1 MKFIDSSFE
10 IIPQEAGLDGLYKH
24 VEKVA
29 RVSYKSED
37 KITEDSAKI
46 MVDVLIKNRHLA
58 CLEHGTI
65 YLHRKPN
72 PLEPKKF
79 MNFIVKYSDNPYSRC
94 KTVSGKHENFS
105 TITDCYITTN
115 ARVIIENEWQDDLQY
130 MCEPMEFHEKRYTVK
145 FIWPIGIVRDA
156 LRHRGFSFMNE
167 STRYIN
173 YTKEKF
179 GGLTIVIP
187 RWVYGLRDDMV
198 SYETWKTI
206 MPKEQLLKLSGEEL
220 VNQLTCE
227 NKKVMA
233 WVDILKNCEQRYFYL
248 INDSDDLKLRPEQ
261 ARGVLPLDTKSELVM
276 TGFAKDWVHFFD
288 WRSYIARTGPAHE
301 DMRYLV
307 NQVLDEFLKRDY
319 IKYEE
324 LYKKD
329 KMVSEGSETTS

>member
-1 MKFIDSSFE
+1 MKFVDSSFE
-10 IIPQEAGLDGLYKH
+10 IIPQEVGLDGLYKH

-37 KITEDSAKI
+37 NITEGSAKR
-46 MVDVLIKNRHLA
+46 MVDKLIENQHLA
-58 CLEHGTI
+58 CLEHGTV
-65 YLHRKPN
+65 YLKFPYLTEHCKGTPN
-72 PLEPKKF
+72 FWSRPRLMSET
-79 MNFIVKYSDNPYSRC
+79 YYGNPYC
-94 KTVSGKHENFS
+94 WVSGVQS
-105 TITDCYITTN
+105 DGMLYVTTN
-115 ARVIIENEWQDDLQY
+115 ARVLIENDVVEDLQY
-130 MCEPMEFHEKRYTVK
+130 MCEPTEFHEKRYTVK
-145 FIWPIGIVRDA
+145 FTWPIGIVRDA

-187 RWVYGLRDDMV
+187 RWVYSLRDNIA

-227 NKKVMA
+227 NKKVAA
-233 WVDILKNCEQRYFYL
+233 WVDILKNCEQGYFYL
-248 INDSDDLKLRPEQ
+248 TNNSDDLKLRPEQ

-307 NQVLDEFLKRDY
+307 NQVLDEFLEKGY
-319 IKYEE
+319 IRYEE
-324 LYKKD
+324 LYKKN
-329 KMVSEGSETTS
+329 KMEEELLKRNI